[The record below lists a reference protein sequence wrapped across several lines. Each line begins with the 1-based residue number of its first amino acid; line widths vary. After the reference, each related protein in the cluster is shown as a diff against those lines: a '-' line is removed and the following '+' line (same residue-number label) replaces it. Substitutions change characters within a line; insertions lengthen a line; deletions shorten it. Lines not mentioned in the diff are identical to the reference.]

1 MALSLAETRRRRTG
15 GLLLLAGCSL
25 CALATSA
32 TAQTAASDDIVVTGQ
47 APPGAVIG
55 DIPAQNQLDRAD
67 IDAYGVDTISELLD
81 EIAAQTSSN
90 QGRSDDGPV
99 VLVNGKRI
107 SGVNEVSDLPTE
119 SILRLDILP
128 EEVALRYGYDAQRK
142 VVNIILHRRFRSQ
155 VANIGGGIAT
165 VMRRLDLAPEKQR
178 ADEELA

>member
-67 IDAYGVDTISELLD
+67 IDAYGVDTISELLFGSETALMP
-81 EIAAQTSSN
+81 EIAP
-90 QGRSDDGPV
+90 D
-99 VLVNGKRI
+99 KM
-107 SGVNEVSDLPTE
+107 
-119 SILRLDILP
+119 
-128 EEVALRYGYDAQRK
+128 VATCAGSFA
-142 VVNIILHRRFRSQ
+142 
-155 VANIGGGIAT
+155 
-165 VMRRLDLAPEKQR
+165 
-178 ADEELA
+178 